1 MATVVLN
8 CGHELKNKEISVEL
22 IISSV
27 CRLLVFEQSSTVM
40 LTFQTVYNDGV
51 VSPAATIASLLLSA
65 VAKVRA
71 NERAF
76 LGAMR

>member
-40 LTFQTVYNDGV
+40 LTVQTVYNDGV
-51 VSPAATIASLLLSA
+51 VSPAATIASLSLSA